1 MSSIVRATGIL
12 ALLIACTALIAACTG
27 GDDDDAGS
35 AAPTAAEPAA
45 PVDSGSGFPTGPA
58 VLVAADYRYPDDRVA
73 STGAYLPANG
83 KPTLVFVDA
92 IW

>member
-1 MSSIVRATGIL
+1 MSSIVRTTGIL

-27 GDDDDAGS
+27 GDDGGD
-35 AAPTAAEPAA
+35 AAPSTAAQPAA

-58 VLVAADYRYPDDRVA
+58 VLVAADYQYPGDRVA
-73 STGAYLPANG
+73 STGAYIPSNG